1 MNLVFAKVEISKNN
15 YFNELRKVQIHQILQ
30 FWNLNWKFLI
40 QNLKKILIKEISTL
54 KIQNDRYLLN
64 SETFQICKIF
74 TYCSTN
80 QIF

>member
-54 KIQNDRYLLN
+54 KIQNDRY
-64 SETFQICKIF
+64 FKF
-74 TYCSTN
+74 
-80 QIF
+80 

>member
-54 KIQNDRYLLN
+54 KIQNDRYFKL
-64 SETFQICKIF
+64 
-74 TYCSTN
+74 
-80 QIF
+80 

>member
-40 QNLKKILIKEISTL
+40 QNLKKILIKEISSL
-54 KIQNDRYLLN
+54 KIQND
-64 SETFQICKIF
+64 T
-74 TYCSTN
+74 
-80 QIF
+80 